1 MSASVSQFCIL
12 FYALLRFPVSNNS
25 QINFDNYQW
34 VEKKKKFGF
43 GGFHSLKIICIVR
56 TRFTFE
62 IWKLSFSSTRREQKR
77 SQTQF
82 RKFLCVHIFELN
94 LCSLE
99 FDEMLLFSTHTY
111 AHITSLRWK
120 TKQEWRWQSKWLK
133 TTTYFIIIWIG
144 IWSFVYFENVAAECS
159 AQSARLSSHLA
170 ELKFFLFS
178 EKLFSLVALEMFVC
192 FFFPNEEN
200 DICAKFR
207 TR

>member
-1 MSASVSQFCIL
+1 MEFRCEITFSHWYAISACQHQFRSFVFYFMH
-12 FYALLRFPVSNNS
+12 FYASPFRTIPKLISTT
-25 QINFDNYQW
+25 INGL
-34 VEKKKKFGF
+34 KKKKFGF

-56 TRFTFE
+56 TQFTFE

-120 TKQEWRWQSKWLK
+120 TKQEWRWQSK
-133 TTTYFIIIWIG
+133 
-144 IWSFVYFENVAAECS
+144 
-159 AQSARLSSHLA
+159 
-170 ELKFFLFS
+170 
-178 EKLFSLVALEMFVC
+178 
-192 FFFPNEEN
+192 
-200 DICAKFR
+200 
-207 TR
+207 